1 MVKVSISLPNNAH
14 ITFEAEE
21 SEVLHGVVGLV
32 LRDLPRD
39 LMQSAP
45 SNDENSA
52 EIISSTVPEKSTA
65 SATSPLQTATI
76 ITEPVKS
83 QVPSIETQ
91 SSSQHT
97 VEPKAPAQIANQATV
112 PTSTGLAGPI
122 AGQRSG
128 TVSIEKHEQTPGLPT
143 EVLSESGRADFESF
157 CQNANPL
164 GDMRR
169 VVVATVG
176 ANRHFGMDG
185 VNAEDLAWLFDV
197 ASWRKPGNFTQTL
210 RNAARSKF
218 GWLERIPGRSGRYA
232 ATPLGIS
239 KTLTAD

>member
-1 MVKVSISLPNNAH
+1 MS
-14 ITFEAEE
+14 
-21 SEVLHGVVGLV
+21 
-32 LRDLPRD
+32 
-39 LMQSAP
+39 
-45 SNDENSA
+45 
-52 EIISSTVPEKSTA
+52 
-65 SATSPLQTATI
+65 
-76 ITEPVKS
+76 TEPVKP

-91 SSSQHT
+91 SFSQHT
-97 VEPKAPAQIANQATV
+97 DEPKTPAPID
-112 PTSTGLAGPI
+112 S
-122 AGQRSG
+122 QRSG
-128 TVSIEKHEQTPGLPT
+128 TIGIEKHEQSPGSPT
-143 EVLSESGRADFESF
+143 EFLSESGRADFESF

-169 VVVATVG
+169 VVVAAVG

-232 ATPLGIS
+232 ATPLGVS